1 MQTIFLGK
9 ITQNAKS
16 LFLHYVSLAG
26 ISLDEA
32 NKVEVVGHYKPAK
45 RNFGGV
51 TLPERYVDSV
61 FLFNF
66 NDDVDDLQDI
76 ELQKKYA
83 GKEYERLYSTIADI
97 EKDITI
103 IEVLVIVKQQPKA
116 SDMKKKL
123 LEKDKEVEE
132 LLKRIAELEKIKKDL

>member
-9 ITQNAKS
+9 ITQSARS

-45 RNFGGV
+45 RNSCEV

-83 GKEYERLYSTIADI
+83 GKEYERLYSKIADI

-103 IEVLVIVKQQPKA
+103 IEVIVKQQPKA